1 MELRTVSR
9 EGVSEQLPQ
18 LCELLR
24 DSVASGASVG
34 FLHPMPA
41 GEAELF
47 WSEMAADVQKGTRII
62 CVAETDGHIAG
73 CVHLAL
79 VTKPNGRHRA
89 EVQKLLVHTRHRRQ
103 GIGRALM
110 NKVEAIARA
119 HGRTLLVLDTIRGD
133 SAEKLYRSLGWT
145 EAGGIPGFAMS
156 SKGGLEETVIFF
168 KEID

>member
-79 VTKPNGRHRA
+79 VTKPNAGIAPRCRSCWY
-89 EVQKLLVHTRHRRQ
+89 TP
-103 GIGRALM
+103 GIGGKASGAL
-110 NKVEAIARA
+110 
-119 HGRTLLVLDTIRGD
+119 
-133 SAEKLYRSLGWT
+133 
-145 EAGGIPGFAMS
+145 
-156 SKGGLEETVIFF
+156 
-168 KEID
+168 